1 MKTHG
6 EFLHV
11 HLESPVQKSIQAKNR
26 IPREV
31 AVPVR
36 PSIARAGPMTLDGR
50 IACCE
55 EGIDHPIQVARR
67 TLESR
72 GVLDSVAFR
81 AVACTASIGRA
92 VGMLD
97 S

>member
-1 MKTHG
+1 
-6 EFLHV
+6 
-11 HLESPVQKSIQAKNR
+11 
-26 IPREV
+26 
-31 AVPVR
+31 
-36 PSIARAGPMTLDGR
+36 MTLDGR

-55 EGIDHPIQVARR
+55 EGIDHPIRVARR

-81 AVACTASIGRA
+81 AVAYTASIGRA

>member
-1 MKTHG
+1 
-6 EFLHV
+6 
-11 HLESPVQKSIQAKNR
+11 
-26 IPREV
+26 
-31 AVPVR
+31 
-36 PSIARAGPMTLDGR
+36 MTLDGR
-50 IACCE
+50 IVCCE
-55 EGIDHPIQVARR
+55 EGIDHSIQVARR

-97 S
+97 SWQRQLMDLLIAPYLQRSHLARRIDMIVVCIPETNRSEQTRD

>member
-1 MKTHG
+1 
-6 EFLHV
+6 
-11 HLESPVQKSIQAKNR
+11 
-26 IPREV
+26 
-31 AVPVR
+31 
-36 PSIARAGPMTLDGR
+36 MTPDGR

-81 AVACTASIGRA
+81 AVAYTASIGRA

>member
-1 MKTHG
+1 
-6 EFLHV
+6 
-11 HLESPVQKSIQAKNR
+11 
-26 IPREV
+26 
-31 AVPVR
+31 
-36 PSIARAGPMTLDGR
+36 MTLDGH
-50 IACCE
+50 IACCV

>member
-1 MKTHG
+1 MD
-6 EFLHV
+6 V
-11 HLESPVQKSIQAKNR
+11 R
-26 IPREV
+26 PREV

-36 PSIARAGPMTLDGR
+36 PSTVRAGRMRLDGR

-97 S
+97 SWQRQLMDLQAFASRRAIAS